1 MQNSLPTW
9 LLIMIAV
16 VPLAGAVTTSLVML
30 YSNLKTKKMEL
41 FYARRADAYKELM
54 INAGVFS
61 RDPTNEQ
68 KYEEFLRSYNVAF
81 MLASSDVALALAGR
95 EGLSVTAQRLRVAE
109 SEKETL
115 TLQTR
120 DWYKTIGI
128 VVNAMRADLQ
138 KL

>member
-1 MQNSLPTW
+1 
-9 LLIMIAV
+9 MIAV

-54 INAGVFS
+54 INAEFFP
-61 RDPTNEQ
+61 DPTNEQ

>member
-1 MQNSLPTW
+1 
-9 LLIMIAV
+9 MIAV
-16 VPLAGAVTTSLVML
+16 LPLVGAVTTSLVML
-30 YSNLKTKKMEL
+30 YSNLKAKKMEL

-68 KYEEFLRSYNVAF
+68 KYEEFLHSYNVAF

-95 EGLSVTAQRLRVAE
+95 EGLSVTAQRLRVAG

-128 VVNAMRADLQ
+128 VVDAMRADLQ
-138 KL
+138 RL

>member
-1 MQNSLPTW
+1 
-9 LLIMIAV
+9 
-16 VPLAGAVTTSLVML
+16 
-30 YSNLKTKKMEL
+30 
-41 FYARRADAYKELM
+41 
-54 INAGVFS
+54 
-61 RDPTNEQ
+61 
-68 KYEEFLRSYNVAF
+68 

-95 EGLSVTAQRLRVAE
+95 EGLSVTTQRLRAAE

-138 KL
+138 RL